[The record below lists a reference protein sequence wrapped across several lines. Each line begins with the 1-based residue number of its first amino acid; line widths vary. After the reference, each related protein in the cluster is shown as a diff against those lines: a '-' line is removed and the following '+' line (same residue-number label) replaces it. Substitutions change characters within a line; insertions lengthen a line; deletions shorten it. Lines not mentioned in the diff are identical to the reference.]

1 MQYTTRCA
9 YYNNIYTYVL
19 CVDRADPLLSA
30 ILTGCWWASND
41 KKKRGRSP
49 SELVVFL
56 YHSASWANFDDEV
69 RIVADLSNV
78 ALKVGVVIETRVH
91 PLVIKSA
98 P

>member
-1 MQYTTRCA
+1 M
-9 YYNNIYTYVL
+9 L

-41 KKKRGRSP
+41 KKKEGAEAP
-49 SELVVFL
+49 SELAGFF
-56 YHSASWANFDDEV
+56 YYPATWTNFDDEV

-78 ALKVGVVIETRVH
+78 ALKVGVVVKAWVH